1 VKRILATTDGSEGAD
16 RAVTAAAA
24 LAHAIGGELL
34 ILHVE
39 GEGGVV
45 SDAER
50 YAPDI
55 VGEVIDA
62 HASRILFEARRK
74 ALATGLA
81 EARTNAAWG
90 DATEVIIGVIQ
101 REKIDVVVVGRR
113 GRGRLSGLLLG
124 SVSQK
129 LASLAPC
136 MVLIVP

>member
-1 VKRILATTDGSEGAD
+1 MKRILAATDGSEGAD
-16 RAVTAAAA
+16 RAVSVAAS
-24 LAHAIGGELL
+24 LAHAIGGDLQ

-39 GEGGVV
+39 GQGDIV

-50 YAPDI
+50 FSPNT
-55 VGEVIDA
+55 VGDVIDA
-62 HASRILFEARRK
+62 HASRILFEARKK
-74 ALATGLA
+74 ALAAGLA
-81 EARTNAAWG
+81 EARTGAAWG
-90 DATEVIIGVIQ
+90 DAAEIIIDTIR

-136 MVLIVP
+136 LVLIVP